1 MATIFNLLK
10 RNCWIDERDF
20 DASDF
25 SVKDTDTD
33 VDAAFLSERGMI
45 LIACILFCSFV
56 WSAVLVWLF
65 G

>member
-10 RNCWIDERDF
+10 SGRWRDEHYF
-20 DASDF
+20 NP
-25 SVKDTDTD
+25 TDTAGRAD
-33 VDAAFLSERGMI
+33 DLEPKAAFLSERGMI

-56 WSAVLVWLF
+56 WSAIFLWLF